1 MLPKSEERKKYQK
14 RTLTESSERASKR
27 ARTEQRVQDPTP
39 LTVEDD
45 TESSLPPPKTPQEA
59 NERFINAN
67 LTVEKAIYL
76 IFTNIPKLPLSMPA
90 SFNKDYS
97 KYVLSGRI
105 GKSYL
110 AEALATQFVE
120 AKVGPGVDIKVEE
133 KPQVPKRKREPE
145 EAKVEEEKVCICYI
159 FNFLYIIFELF
170 LGAQEGKTQTA
181 QNEISKTCG
190 NY

>member
-1 MLPKSEERKKYQK
+1 MLPKSEDRKKYQK

-27 ARTEQRVQDPTP
+27 ARTERLQETTP

-45 TESSLPPPKTPQEA
+45 TESSLPPAKTPQEA

-110 AEALATQFVE
+110 SEALATQFVE

-133 KPQVPKRKREPE
+133 KPQVPKRKREQE
-145 EAKVEEEKVCICYI
+145 EAKVEEEKV
-159 FNFLYIIFELF
+159 L
-170 LGAQEGKTQTA
+170 
-181 QNEISKTCG
+181 
-190 NY
+190 